1 MGTVSLIVDNGV
13 PGGGGVVTAGITNG
27 TPLQFSAAVVESIKR
42 ILSAHNVRHS
52 TVEIEV
58 ALSGRH
64 GESCGDVRAAGVSGI
79 NGDGGASSV
88 LTSPSRNFEEYVQTH
103 THNVHSHENG
113 GHGRD
118 KRGHSHDHGHCGGH
132 EHSHGHS
139 PEEFGNFV
147 GQSRALV

>member
-1 MGTVSLIVDNGV
+1 MGTVSLIVDDGV
-13 PGGGGVVTAGITNG
+13 PEEGVATTGNTNS

-58 ALSGRH
+58 ASSDPH
-64 GESCGDVRAAGVSGI
+64 GDGCNGVRAAGVPEI
-79 NGDGGASSV
+79 NGDGEGSSM
-88 LTSPSRNFEEYVQTH
+88 LDSPSRNFEECVQTH
-103 THNVHSHENG
+103 TRKVHSHENG
-113 GHGRD
+113 GHRRN

-132 EHSHGHS
+132 EHSHEHS

-147 GQSRALV
+147 GQSHALV